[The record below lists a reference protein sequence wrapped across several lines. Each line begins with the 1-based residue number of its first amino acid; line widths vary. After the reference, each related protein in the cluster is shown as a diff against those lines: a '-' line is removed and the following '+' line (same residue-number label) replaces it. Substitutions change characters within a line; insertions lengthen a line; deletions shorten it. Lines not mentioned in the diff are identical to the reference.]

1 MVHSNF
7 MENQA
12 DIKIGVQ
19 YDGEGAERA
28 LLDLEKLPT
37 AARYLGEDINVA
49 AASADK
55 LRDAL
60 SRATESM
67 REHLDSLEPT
77 SAGYAKAAAQAQSY
91 LAQQNSLANR
101 AESAGAAFAKQADAL
116 SQLCAQYRSGVI
128 SADEFEKGCDTI
140 SQGVIKAEKA
150 VESLEA
156 QMRALSARQQ
166 AQASEEAN
174 TARALTDATRLETL
188 TKQELIAETQRLLEA
203 RRAAAASGDTE
214 GYKQLSEQL
223 QTARKAMQ
231 ALNNEQNLNKAAM
244 AGQAVTGMQI
254 ASMLAGL
261 AQQAKAGTLGIGD
274 LTNGVISLSMA
285 LKAGL
290 GPIGWVMAGLQGLQ
304 MAYDYFAEEAAEAI
318 AKSTEELSNYADELM
333 RLQGVQQQLAESAK
347 NIGLKGMAEE
357 ITDVQA
363 RLTALASKQQA
374 ENARAATEARE
385 ADARAI
391 ADAETRLRL
400 EQERINTLRAGGELT
415 EAEASAML
423 RAVEDETAARKNAI
437 EEAALLRENREAI
450 VSKNIAREYAQRL
463 RDELEEQLHGLD
475 LGEALSVKLPSAEE
489 YEAIQIRLNEGIAA
503 AGDDARMREIE
514 AQAAVIKEK
523 LAAVGIELTGGT
535 EVVIGWV
542 EGIRKLQ
549 EQTEA
554 AAKAWEQQAEAAD
567 QSAAASK
574 EQLETLR
581 ERNKNEREVTA
592 ATRRAQDTQRKAQE
606 DAAGLAKEWR
616 AQQEKTLGEQKEWL
630 QRTLSALKEG
640 SEEWEKYNAELRQ
653 VNAAGVAESLQKL
666 EETYKTST
674 NYAEQDN
681 RTAAQKLAADRR
693 MLEEK
698 ERYLQALAATPNMDA
713 ATAAR
718 VNDALA
724 ACQRELVAYKDSISA
739 NKQAAQR
746 QLEEWQPLGLKAANA
761 GLQGNLRRMEKAYA
775 DLAKKAEDAAQKGD
789 EEAVNRYRKEM
800 EKLALNIEKIS
811 GYTGQQAE
819 QHQQLMAAL
828 EVALQ
833 GANGLSANEEQIKR
847 IHAALGDLAE
857 AADITARGQRRMGEA
872 AEEGANA
879 ALKISTGL
887 EETASTVQEAQAN
900 IRKSGEAFEK
910 AQQVAVDLGDGL
922 GDIGAAQENLV
933 SAYQELSANISAELN
948 PTGGNA
954 GAKAEAAQEKAA
966 DATEQKAEAEQD
978 AAAAAQRSAA
988 AAGRSAAADE
998 QLAAAKEQ
1006 QAAAATAAAAQS
1018 QQETAAAADPA
1029 ALQAAIDALN
1039 ATVQEQNAQLATIST
1054 GLTTCNASL
1063 TQANTT
1069 MAQISTGIQQLGT
1082 AAAQAASAAASG
1094 LSAVQASLAS
1104 LKNELTNLE
1113 RQVDKI
1119 MRP

>member
-1 MVHSNF
+1 

-28 LLDLEKLPT
+28 LLDLEKIPESARDLAGELNGSAMAVNKLQ
-37 AARYLGEDINVA
+37 AAMERSTEALQKNLEGMDTS
-49 AASADK
+49 SA
-55 LRDAL
+55 
-60 SRATESM
+60 E
-67 REHLDSLEPT
+67 
-77 SAGYAKAAAQAQSY
+77 YAKAAAQADSY
-91 LAQQNSLANR
+91 IAKQTVLRQQAEKENAALAQ
-101 AESAGAAFAKQADAL
+101 QADAL
-116 SQLCAQYRSGVI
+116 AKLARQLKAGVI
-128 SADEFEKGCDTI
+128 TQEEFAEGCDAI
-140 SQGVIKAEKA
+140 GEKA
-150 VESLEA
+150 VQAEMNIEKLSA
-156 QMRALSARQQ
+156 QVRALASRQQ
-166 AQASEEAN
+166 AQALENLKVPTVTPRAMASWSGFFTNLKQGFASGTLGVSQFL
-174 TARALTDATRLETL
+174 TAAGGFLRIGAWGAVAKVALEGIG
-188 TKQELIAETQRLLEA
+188 Q
-203 RRAAAASGDTE
+203 AASHIREKLGLAE
-214 GYKQLSEQL
+214 
-223 QTARKAMQ
+223 
-231 ALNNEQNLNKAAM
+231 NKAISFGNVLKGFITTA
-244 AGQAVTGMQI
+244 A
-254 ASMLAGL
+254 AGL
-261 AQQAKAGTLGIGD
+261 ARPFNALADSFASSDSWLGKIISKCHEVVGTFASIG
-274 LTNGVISLSMA
+274 A
-285 LKAGL
+285 H
-290 GPIGWVMAGLQGLQ
+290 
-304 MAYDYFAEEAAEAI
+304 E
-318 AKSTEELSNYADELM
+318 
-333 RLQGVQQQLAESAK
+333 
-347 NIGLKGMAEE
+347 EE
-357 ITDVQA
+357 IQKG
-363 RLTALASKQQA
+363 LA
-374 ENARAATEARE
+374 E
-385 ADARAI
+385 ADALERQLQEQQKNRYEEARKSLLDGTVEAFAGSLQATI
-391 ADAETRLRL
+391 DAAKAAAEEQKRLAQESYEL
-400 EQERINTLRAGGELT
+400 EQQKLAERAQALELQTKAAEEELELAKARGEI
-415 EAEASAML
+415 
-423 RAVEDETAARKNAI
+423 DQETAAARLAAI
-437 EEAALLRENREAI
+437 EEEHARRMADIQEEEAALKVALADDMRSAGEGFAEALQEALSSEDLQKFAPVLEVKLPDEERIREVQMELNAANSKLSEEARQALYDEQRTIMDQARQIASLFTAIDSSLRPAPEEALDM
-450 VSKNIAREYAQRL
+450 ARRL
-463 RDELEEQLHGLD
+463 QELNKSLEEQQ
-475 LGEALSVKLPSAEE
+475 KSAEE
-489 YEAIQIRLNEGIAA
+489 
-503 AGDDARMREIE
+503 
-514 AQAAVIKEK
+514 
-523 LAAVGIELTGGT
+523 
-535 EVVIGWV
+535 
-542 EGIRKLQ
+542 
-549 EQTEA
+549 
-554 AAKAWEQQAEAAD
+554 QAEALD
-567 QSAAASK
+567 QSAAAA
-574 EQLETLR
+574 R
-581 ERNKNEREVTA
+581 EEAKLTEEKTDAARQSARTA
-592 ATRRAQDTQRKAQE
+592 RSLAQE
-606 DAAGLAKEWR
+606 EATSANRAKEWR

-666 EETYKTST
+666 EETYKTSA

-746 QLEEWQPLGLKAANA
+746 QLEEWQPLGLKATNA

-775 DLAKKAEDAAQKGD
+775 ELAKKAEEAAQKGD

-887 EETASTVQEAQAN
+887 EETASTVQETQAN

-933 SAYQELSANISAELN
+933 SAYQELSDSISAELN

-1039 ATVQEQNAQLATIST
+1039 ATVQEQNAQLAAIST

-1069 MAQISTGIQQLGT
+1069 MGQIATGIQQLGT